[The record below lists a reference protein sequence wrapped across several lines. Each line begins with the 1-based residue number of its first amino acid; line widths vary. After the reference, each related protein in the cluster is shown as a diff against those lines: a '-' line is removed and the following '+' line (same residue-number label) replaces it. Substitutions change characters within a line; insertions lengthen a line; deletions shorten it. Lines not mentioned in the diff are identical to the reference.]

1 MTKEEV
7 LQIIKA
13 VAKEM
18 LDETP
23 SHFDAE
29 VDGEVYSDMSR
40 VNVILEMNKK
50 LCAAVESLPDVPDTN
65 DGDMISRKAAIE
77 LKPEFLNPNVNRET
91 EERTAIDRAYA
102 RGWNSCNTHWI
113 DEINELPSAQPER
126 KKGEWIDETF
136 KPWGLVHHPYKCD
149 QCGEH
154 SEADYDYCPNCGA
167 DMRGEQNE

>member
-29 VDGEVYSDMSR
+29 AGDEVYSDMGR
-40 VNVILEMNKK
+40 VNVILEFNKK

-65 DGDMISRKAAIE
+65 DGDMISRKAVIE
-77 LKPEFLNPNVNRET
+77 ALKEALNPSITNFVKAKI
-91 EERTAIDRAYA
+91 AIDK
-102 RGWNSCNTHWI
+102 
-113 DEINELPSAQPER
+113 LPSAQPEIIRCRDCKYWQDQEEEVVEVPICARPENKYEKFPFVMLIGGDGFCSYAER
-126 KKGEWIDETF
+126 KE
-136 KPWGLVHHPYKCD
+136 
-149 QCGEH
+149 
-154 SEADYDYCPNCGA
+154 N
-167 DMRGEQNE
+167 R